1 MKREN
6 DELKIDL
13 SVQDAELFE
22 DTFAGFEENAEVTDA
37 EKKRVLSSVMRKA
50 GFEMNEIINEKRK
63 NITASKTDDT
73 EVRRGRIQVK
83 RGGIIAACIAVL
95 AVGAVTA
102 GVLNMNNINADI
114 PKPASQPTSDVYATG
129 DEDID
134 TTDTDYTDATD
145 DNAEN
150 IMPDLVGRK
159 LTDVFKEYDGKLSF
173 DVVFDYNSK
182 YEDGIIIGQYTPAGT
197 PFKEGDSLE
206 LRVNSEQQNRFIP
219 DVSGSEREVA
229 ESSISA
235 AGFIPYVKEIY
246 DEEVP
251 EGIAIKTDPAPGNKA
266 AFESKI
272 TLFISKGKSGEP
284 ETVTVPDVVGMNE
297 DEAMLLLKETGLCVR
312 HKDVLNSAE
321 KGTVVEQ
328 SAEPDTT
335 LNKYDDITI
344 SVSAGVTEPVKL
356 TIRTPLPGKLRGSYR
371 IDLCDEDGTVKYTKS
386 INADTLGDV
395 KTFDFDLEDIGAEK
409 FTIIITSDETDK
421 SVIYGEYAVDFTNK
435 TADIDQGL
443 NTDDLLALNPAE

>member
-6 DELKIDL
+6 EEMKLDL

-95 AVGAVTA
+95 TVGAVTV
-102 GVLNMNNINADI
+102 GMLHMNNINADI
-114 PKPASQPTSDVYATG
+114 PEPAGQPTVEGQSTDA
-129 DEDID
+129 ED
-134 TTDTDYTDATD
+134 TDTSDDEYTDTMD

-159 LTDVFKEYDGKLSF
+159 LTDVLAEYDGKLSF
-173 DVVFDYNSK
+173 DVGYDYNTE
-182 YEDGIIIGQYTPAGT
+182 YEEGIIFGQYTPAGT

-206 LRVNSEQQNRFIP
+206 LKVSKGKMKEIIP

-229 ESSISA
+229 ESLLYA
-235 AGFIPYVKEIY
+235 ARFNPVVKEIY

-251 EGIAIKTDPAPGNKA
+251 EGIAIKTDPPAGTEA
-266 AFESKI
+266 AVESKI
-272 TLFISKGKSGEP
+272 TLFISSGKTGEP
-284 ETVTVPDVVGMNE
+284 ETVTVPDVVGMKK
-297 DEAMLLLKETGLCVR
+297 DEAMLLLKESGLCVR
-312 HKDVLNSAE
+312 SKWVLGSEE
-321 KGTVVEQ
+321 KGTVVKQ

-344 SVSAGVTEPVKL
+344 CVSEGVTEPVKL
-356 TIRTPLPGKLRGSYR
+356 TISTPLPADLHGTYR
-371 IDLCDEDGTVKYTKS
+371 IDLCDGDGTVKYTKS
-386 INADTLGDV
+386 INADTLGEV
-395 KTFDFDLEDIGAEK
+395 KTFDFDLEGIGTEK

-421 SVIYGEYAVDFTNK
+421 SVIYGDFAVDFTNK
-435 TADIDQGL
+435 TADMDKNL
-443 NTDDLLALNPAE
+443 NTADLLALNPAE

>member
-6 DELKIDL
+6 DELKIDF

-95 AVGAVTA
+95 TVGAVTA
-102 GVLNMNNINADI
+102 GMLHMNNINADI
-114 PKPASQPTSDVYATG
+114 PEPAGQPTVEGQSTDA
-129 DEDID
+129 ED
-134 TTDTDYTDATD
+134 TDTMD
-145 DNAEN
+145 DNAEELL
-150 IMPDLVGRK
+150 PDLVGRK
-159 LTDVFKEYDGKLSF
+159 LTDVLAEYEGK
-173 DVVFDYNSK
+173 VKIGVTTEYNDE
-182 YEDGIIIGQYTPAGT
+182 YEEGIIYGQYTPAGT
-197 PFKEGDSLE
+197 PLKDIDTLTMIVSKGK
-206 LRVNSEQQNRFIP
+206 QKRFIP
-219 DVSGSEREVA
+219 DVSASEREVA
-229 ESSISA
+229 EEELRA
-235 AGFIPYVKEIY
+235 AGFNPVVKEIF

-251 EGIAIKTDPAPGNKA
+251 EGIAIKTDPGPGTKA

-272 TLFISKGKSGEP
+272 TLFISNGNSGVP
-284 ETVTVPDVVGMNE
+284 ETVTVPDVVGMKE
-297 DEAMLLLKETGLCVR
+297 DEAMLLLKEAGLSVR
-312 HKDVLNSAE
+312 NKDVLNSAE

-328 SAEPDTT
+328 SVEPDTT

-356 TIRTPLPGKLRGSYR
+356 TISTPLPADLRGTYR
-371 IDLCDEDGTVKYTKS
+371 IDLYAKDGTVKYTKS
-386 INADTLGDV
+386 IDADTLGDV
-395 KTFDFDLEDIGAEK
+395 KTFDFDLEGIGTET
-409 FTIIITSDETDK
+409 FTIIITSDRIDN
-421 SVIYGEYAVDFTNK
+421 SVLYGEYAVDFTNK
-435 TADIDQGL
+435 TADLEDGL
-443 NTDDLLALNPAE
+443 YTDDLLALNSAE

>member
-6 DELKIDL
+6 EELKIDL

-73 EVRRGRIQVK
+73 EVRRSKIQVK
-83 RGGIIAACIAVL
+83 RGGIIAACVAVL
-95 AVGAVTA
+95 TVGAVTA
-102 GVLNMNNINADI
+102 GMLHMNNINADI
-114 PKPASQPTSDVYATG
+114 PEPAGQPTSDVYATG
-129 DEDID
+129 DED
-134 TTDTDYTDATD
+134 TDTTD

-159 LTDVFKEYDGKLSF
+159 LTDVLAEYDGKLSF
-173 DVVFDYNSK
+173 DVGYDYNTE
-182 YEDGIIIGQYTPAGT
+182 YEEGIIFGQYTPAGT

-206 LRVNSEQQNRFIP
+206 LKVSKGKMKEIIP

-229 ESSISA
+229 ESLLYA
-235 AGFIPYVKEIY
+235 ARFNPVVKEIY

-251 EGIAIKTDPAPGNKA
+251 EGIAIKTDPPAGTEA
-266 AFESKI
+266 AVESKI
-272 TLFISKGKSGEP
+272 TLFISSGKTGEP
-284 ETVTVPDVVGMNE
+284 ETVTVPDVVGMKK
-297 DEAMLLLKETGLCVR
+297 DEAMLLLKESGLCVR
-312 HKDVLNSAE
+312 SKWVLGSEE
-321 KGTVVEQ
+321 KGTVVKQ

-344 SVSAGVTEPVKL
+344 CVSEGVTEPVKL
-356 TIRTPLPGKLRGSYR
+356 TISTPLPADLHGTYR
-371 IDLCDEDGTVKYTKS
+371 IDLCDGDGTVKYTKS
-386 INADTLGDV
+386 INADTLGEV
-395 KTFDFDLEDIGAEK
+395 KTFDFDLEGIGTEK

-421 SVIYGEYAVDFTNK
+421 SVIYGDFAVDFTNK
-435 TADIDQGL
+435 TADMDKNL
-443 NTDDLLALNPAE
+443 NTADLLALNPAE

>member
-6 DELKIDL
+6 DELKINL
-13 SVQDAELFE
+13 SVSDAELFE

-134 TTDTDYTDATD
+134 TTD

-150 IMPDLVGRK
+150 IMPDLVGK
-159 LTDVFKEYDGKLSF
+159 KLSDIPSNIGF
-173 DVVFDYNSK
+173 TLGYYTTDEYNSD
-182 YEDGIIIGQYTPAGT
+182 YPEGVICSQSIPAGT
-197 PFKEGDSLE
+197 VLE
-206 LRVNSEQQNRFIP
+206 EDVTVALNLSKGTMLAIP
-219 DVSGSEREVA
+219 DVSGGESETA
-229 ESSISA
+229 ESELSA
-235 AGFIPYVKEIY
+235 AGFKPVVKEIY

-251 EGIAIKTDPAPGNKA
+251 EGIAIKTDPAPGTKA

-272 TLFISKGKSGEP
+272 TLFISNGNLGEP
-284 ETVTVPDVVGMNE
+284 ETVTVPDVVGMKE
-297 DEAMLLLKETGLCVR
+297 DEAMLLLKEAGLSVR
-312 HKDVLNSAE
+312 NKDVLNSAE

-328 SAEPDTT
+328 SVEPDTT

-356 TIRTPLPGKLRGSYR
+356 TISTPLPADLRGTYR
-371 IDLCDEDGTVKYTKS
+371 IDLYAKDGTVKYTKS
-386 INADTLGDV
+386 IDADTLGDV
-395 KTFDFDLEDIGAEK
+395 KTFDFDLEGIGTET
-409 FTIIITSDETDK
+409 FTIIITSDRIDN
-421 SVIYGEYAVDFTNK
+421 SVLYGEYAVDFTNK
-435 TADIDQGL
+435 TADLEDGL
-443 NTDDLLALNPAE
+443 YTDDLLALNPAE

>member
-95 AVGAVTA
+95 TVGAVTV
-102 GVLNMNNINADI
+102 GMLHMNNINADI
-114 PKPASQPTSDVYATG
+114 PEPAGQPTVEGQSTDA
-129 DEDID
+129 ED
-134 TTDTDYTDATD
+134 TDTTD

-150 IMPDLVGRK
+150 IMPDLVGK
-159 LTDVFKEYDGKLSF
+159 KLS
-173 DVVFDYNSK
+173 DIPSNIGYTLGYYTIDEYNSD
-182 YEDGIIIGQYTPAGT
+182 YPEGVICSQSIPAGT
-197 PFKEGDSLE
+197 VLKEGVTVALKVSKGTMIA
-206 LRVNSEQQNRFIP
+206 IP
-219 DVSGSEREVA
+219 DVSGSESEVA
-229 ESSISA
+229 EEELRA
-235 AGFIPYVKEIY
+235 AGFNPVVKEIY

-266 AFESKI
+266 AFESEV
-272 TLFISKGKSGEP
+272 TLFISKGKLGEP

-356 TIRTPLPGKLRGSYR
+356 TISTPLPADLRGTYR

-395 KTFDFDLEDIGAEK
+395 KTFDFDLEGIGAEK

-443 NTDDLLALNPAE
+443 NTDDLLALNPAEWQ

>member
-6 DELKIDL
+6 EDLKLDL
-13 SVQDAELFE
+13 SVQDADLFE

-37 EKKRVLSSVMRKA
+37 EKQRVLSSVMRKA

-83 RGGIIAACIAVL
+83 RGGIIAACFAVL

-114 PKPASQPTSDVYATG
+114 PEPAGQPTSDVYATG

-134 TTDTDYTDATD
+134 TTDTDYTDTTD

-150 IMPDLVGRK
+150 IMPDLVGK
-159 LTDVFKEYDGKLSF
+159 KLS
-173 DVVFDYNSK
+173 DIPSNIGYTLGYYTIDEYNSD
-182 YEDGIIIGQYTPAGT
+182 YPEGVICSQSIPAGT
-197 PFKEGDSLE
+197 VLKEGVTVALKVSKGTMIA
-206 LRVNSEQQNRFIP
+206 IP
-219 DVSGSEREVA
+219 DVSGSESEVA
-229 ESSISA
+229 EEELRA
-235 AGFIPYVKEIY
+235 AGFNPVVKEIY

-251 EGIAIKTDPAPGNKA
+251 EGIAIKTDPGPGTKA

-284 ETVTVPDVVGMNE
+284 ETVTVPDVVGMKK

-312 HKDVLNSAE
+312 HKYVLNSAE

-328 SAEPDTT
+328 SVEPDTT

-356 TIRTPLPGKLRGSYR
+356 TISTPLPADLRGTYR
-371 IDLCDEDGTVKYTKS
+371 IDLYAKDGTVKYTKS
-386 INADTLGDV
+386 IDADTLGDV
-395 KTFDFDLEDIGAEK
+395 KTFDFDLEGIGTET
-409 FTIIITSDETDK
+409 FTIIITSDRIDN
-421 SVIYGEYAVDFTNK
+421 SVLYGEYAVDFTNK
-435 TADIDQGL
+435 TADLEDGL
-443 NTDDLLALNPAE
+443 YTDDLLALNSAE